1 MSTFGHRLRGIARL
15 LVISLLLGNLLGSP
29 ARAALITTEQAIA
42 TEQGQDARTRI
53 ELLLAREDV
62 RAELIG
68 LGVDPDQAS
77 ARLARLNDAEVAR
90 IAGHLNT
97 LPAGEG
103 AIGAV
108 VGAALFI
115 FLVLLITD
123 LLGLTDVYPFV
134 R

>member
-1 MSTFGHRLRGIARL
+1 MITFGHNLRGIARL
-15 LVISLLLGNLLGSP
+15 LVLSLLLGNLLGSP
-29 ARAALITTEQAIA
+29 ARAALISTEQAIA
-42 TEQGQDARTRI
+42 TEHHLDARARV
-53 ELLLAREDV
+53 EALLAREDV

-68 LGVDPDQAS
+68 LGVDPEQA
-77 ARLARLNDAEVAR
+77 ATRLARLNDAEIAR
-90 IAGHLNT
+90 IAGHLDS

>member
-1 MSTFGHRLRGIARL
+1 MITFGHNLRGIARL
-15 LVISLLLGNLLGSP
+15 LVLSLLLGNLLGSP
-29 ARAALITTEQAIA
+29 ARAALISTEQAIV
-42 TEQGQDARTRI
+42 TEHHLDARARV
-53 ELLLAREDV
+53 EALLAREDV

-68 LGVDPDQAS
+68 LGVDPEQA
-77 ARLARLNDAEVAR
+77 ATRLARLNDAEIAR
-90 IAGHLNT
+90 IAGHLDS